1 MTIDTRDVNDGGLA
15 KFRTQADNSKE
26 QICNYNWNKRDK
38 SFNFFSAVR
47 KQTSSTFEIIF
58 SIATFFNETNK
69 KVSIYVEID
78 NKLSGFNN
86 NNVQY
91 KREIQQIN
99 GKDTV
104 GETSTDREQQQYAA
118 RNGRRVSKKPWFLS
132 G

>member
-1 MTIDTRDVNDGGLA
+1 M
-15 KFRTQADNSKE
+15 
-26 QICNYNWNKRDK
+26 
-38 SFNFFSAVR
+38 R
-47 KQTSSTFEIIF
+47 KQTSSTSEIIF

-118 RNGRRVSKKPWFLS
+118 RNGRRVSKKP
-132 G
+132 